1 MQFLTEEAM
10 ATALEL
16 EEAGQQLRSAEEAK
30 QAAAIA
36 RARARAQQGGGRG

>member
-16 EEAGQQLRSAEEAK
+16 EEAGQQVRAAEDAK
-30 QAAAIA
+30 RAAAVA
-36 RARARAQQGGGRG
+36 KSRARAERGGGRQ